1 MDRLSVGTR
10 VRPRFLNLTPV
21 TPLWSNKQASAQ
33 ALFLLESDAFLKKNV
48 GLLLVEQGDMI
59 VQCLR
64 QGLTNH
70 GRLRNTVLD
79 QGTSKK

>member
-33 ALFLLESDAFLKKNV
+33 ALFQLESDAFLKKNV
-48 GLLLVEQGDMI
+48 GLLLVEQGA
-59 VQCLR
+59 
-64 QGLTNH
+64 
-70 GRLRNTVLD
+70 
-79 QGTSKK
+79 